1 MNKLKQYK
9 KLVYFVCVCGGG
21 GGGGLFYSL
30 NFLFVW
36 DPRHFRSLNHDI
48 THC

>member
-21 GGGGLFYSL
+21 GGGGGGYFIVLTFYL
-30 NFLFVW
+30 CGTQ
-36 DPRHFRSLNHDI
+36 DI
-48 THC
+48 SGP